1 MATFLHV
8 IRLIRSITTFFCCLH
23 APAQRPCRR
32 RPGRRRG
39 RTWWGWSRR
48 SLASRSTS
56 PLTDVNRIA
65 RLSHYSIISRAAQ
78 PGREGRAV
86 HAGRIRLHIDVNDD
100 ATRRWEPVCVGRGRP
115 VDRCATPAWLVNQAM
130 TNCTCAPIQN
140 LTDLRERA
148 HALGRMKMVLTD
160 MRVLAC

>member
-8 IRLIRSITTFFCCLH
+8 IRLIRSITTFFLL
-23 APAQRPCRR
+23 PARTCTEAVSASARETQRP
-32 RPGRRRG
+32 
-39 RTWWGWSRR
+39 
-48 SLASRSTS
+48 
-56 PLTDVNRIA
+56 DVVRMVPEILGVSEHVA
-65 RLSHYSIISRAAQ
+65 PH
-78 PGREGRAV
+78 GREPHCPPVALFYYKPCGPTRPRRAGCPCRPNTTT
-86 HAGRIRLHIDVNDD
+86 HWRQWWRNTTLRACMCGAGTAGGSLCHPSV
-100 ATRRWEPVCVGRGRP
+100 T
-115 VDRCATPAWLVNQAM
+115 VNQAM